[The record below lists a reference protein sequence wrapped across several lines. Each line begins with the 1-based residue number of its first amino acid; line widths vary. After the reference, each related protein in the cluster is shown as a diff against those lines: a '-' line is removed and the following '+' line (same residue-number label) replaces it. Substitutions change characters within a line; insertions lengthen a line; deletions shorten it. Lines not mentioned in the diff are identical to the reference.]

1 MDTVLDALKGVS
13 AYPVPLR
20 TIGAI
25 ADKRGVV
32 LTDDATAEVQYG
44 KAFNLAVADILLW
57 LSIAPD
63 VSQGG
68 QSYSFTDEQRKQFRN
83 RANGLYDDFG
93 ESDGAVQPKPI
104 YGYKGS
110 RL

>member
-20 TIGAI
+20 TIAAI
-25 ADKRGVV
+25 ADKRGVE
-32 LTDDATAEVQYG
+32 LTDDATAEVQSG

-93 ESDGAVQPKPI
+93 ESDGTGQPKPI